1 MAAFQPERPTDLFP
15 GYQFLQFQL
24 LEQIGY
30 GGQGF
35 VWSAIDKTNDRIVAI
50 KFNRIDGPD
59 QKPESEAQFKHQ
71 AGQLMQLSHPNALP
85 LFDFGTFLPYRYLVT
100 PFLSGGSLQER
111 VFSGTLTIQNTLDFS
126 ARIASVLDYLHGK
139 GIIHRDLKPS
149 NILLDARDHPYVADF
164 GLARNIVDTTQA
176 MHTGHGT
183 PPYAPPEQ
191 HTLRELT
198 LKSDI
203 FEFGV
208 MLFEMFTRQL
218 PWDGKKSL
226 GLQQLYTEDE
236 IPDPREID
244 PRLPAGVWNVLRTMT
259 SADPEMRY
267 ASAMQAVS
275 QLFAAFN
282 LNLPSQ
288 ILKDAFP
295 YQLAQD
301 AGFLLQQYMK
311 GWSPETG
318 ATCLNLTHFAVI
330 DSEQRK
336 IIGTP
341 QGGPDKSTFMFQ
353 HAIVHGYN
361 DDFWW
366 GKVVDPAD
374 RLRLSMLLTRGENP
388 VINERVVRHIVR
400 DGQIRS
406 LKAPLPEF
414 SATVFLEVAHSNRDP
429 ELQRGIFNTLSD
441 LAPASNHW
449 RPTVFGVEADQLL
462 AFLALEAPP
471 EGDVAAA
478 LIGTLRST
486 LAVETVL
493 NSGASKRRNDAL
505 IAIQQS
511 AGSLPQSI
519 PDRIRLESTGRW
531 LTRRLFD
538 KPLRLLS
545 VYGWIV
551 LGIALSAGLQTY
563 LTYRLPQFMDT
574 LRILGSL
581 ERGAILGLILGIGV
595 LATRVVV
602 ERFPEFNGFIRLGAA
617 ILVGGILINLAFF
630 IFDVLM
636 NSLVPMGILVSTG
649 SLLIAA
655 GYGLGGLVKPRLLK
669 ILITS
674 VFVGIAI
681 AGSWAGHVLL
691 SRMSIAMSPV
701 FFYEYSWPPVQ
712 VIATILVVA
721 IPMSILGNLGDLSPS
736 SKPD

>member
-1 MAAFQPERPTDLFP
+1 MAAFQPERPTDLIP
-15 GYQFLQFQL
+15 GFQFLQYQL

-50 KFNRIDGPD
+50 KFTRIDGPD
-59 QKPESEAQFKHQ
+59 QKLESDAQFKHQ
-71 AGQLMQLSHPNALP
+71 AGQLMQLSHPNTLP
-85 LFDFGTFLPYRYLVT
+85 LFDFGTIPPYRYLVS

-111 VFSGTLTIQNTLDFS
+111 IFSGTLSIQNTLDFS
-126 ARIASVLDYLHGK
+126 ARIASVLDYLHSK

-149 NILLDARDHPYVADF
+149 NILLDSRNHPYVADF
-164 GLARNIVDTTQA
+164 GLARNVVDTTQA

-191 HTLRELT
+191 HTLRALT

-236 IPDPREID
+236 IPDPREIN
-244 PRLPAGVWNVLRTMT
+244 PSLPPGVWNVLRTMT
-259 SADPEMRY
+259 SADPDMRY
-267 ASAMQAVS
+267 GSAMQAVS
-275 QLFAAFN
+275 ALFAAFS

-295 YQLAQD
+295 YQPSQD

-311 GWSPETG
+311 GWTPEAG
-318 ATCLNLTHFAVI
+318 VICLNLTHFAVI

-336 IIGTP
+336 IIGMP
-341 QGGPDKSTFMFQ
+341 QGGPDKSSFMLQ
-353 HAIVHGYN
+353 HAIAHGYN

-366 GKVVDPAD
+366 AKVTEPAV
-374 RLRLSMLLTRGENP
+374 RLRLSLLLAGGENRA
-388 VINERVVRHIVR
+388 ISERVVRHVVR
-400 DGQIRS
+400 DGQIQT
-406 LKAPLPEF
+406 LKAPLPE
-414 SATVFLEVAHSNRDP
+414 STATVFLVVARSSRDP
-429 ELQRGIFNTLSD
+429 ELRKGIFNTLLD
-441 LAPASNHW
+441 LAPAADHW
-449 RPTVFGVEADQLL
+449 RPTAFGQDADRML
-462 AFLALEAPP
+462 ASLALEAPP
-471 EGDVAAA
+471 EGDNAAA

-486 LAVETVL
+486 LAVETIL
-493 NSGASKRRNDAL
+493 KSEAGKRRNDAL
-505 IAIQQS
+505 LAVQQS
-511 AGSLPQSI
+511 AGSLPPSI

-531 LTRRLFD
+531 FTRRLFD
-538 KPLRLLS
+538 QPLRILS

-551 LGIALSAGLQTY
+551 LGIALSVGLQTY

-581 ERGAILGLILGIGV
+581 ERGAILGLILGIGI
-595 LATRVVV
+595 LTTRIIV
-602 ERFPEFNGFIRLGAA
+602 ERLPEINGLLRLGAA
-617 ILVGGILINLAFF
+617 LLFGGILINLAFF

-636 NSLVPMGILVSTG
+636 NSLVPAGILVTTG

-655 GYGLGGLVKPRLLK
+655 GYGLGGLVKTRLVK
-669 ILITS
+669 ILISS
-674 VFVGIAI
+674 VFVGVAI

-691 SRMSIAMSPV
+691 SRLNIAMSPI
-701 FFYEYSWPPVQ
+701 FFYEYSWTTVQ
-712 VIATILVVA
+712 IFTTILVVT
-721 IPMSILGNLGDLSPS
+721 IPMSILGNLGALSPS
-736 SKPD
+736 SRLE

>member
-1 MAAFQPERPTDLFP
+1 
-15 GYQFLQFQL
+15 
-24 LEQIGY
+24 
-30 GGQGF
+30 
-35 VWSAIDKTNDRIVAI
+35 
-50 KFNRIDGPD
+50 
-59 QKPESEAQFKHQ
+59 
-71 AGQLMQLSHPNALP
+71 MQLSHPNTLP
-85 LFDFGTFLPYRYLVT
+85 LFDFGTFQPYRYLVS

-111 VFSGTLTIQNTLDFS
+111 IFSGTLTVQNILDFS

-149 NILLDARDHPYVADF
+149 NILLDSRSHLYVADF

-191 HTLRELT
+191 HTLRALT

-203 FEFGV
+203 FGFGV
-208 MLFEMFTRQL
+208 MLFEMFTCQL

-226 GLQQLYTEDE
+226 GLQQLYTKDE
-236 IPDPREID
+236 IPDPREIN
-244 PRLPAGVWNVLRTMT
+244 PGLPVGLKNVLRTMT
-259 SADPEMRY
+259 SADPDTRY
-267 ASAMQAVS
+267 ASAMQAAS

-295 YQLAQD
+295 YQPSQD

-311 GWSPETG
+311 GWTPEAG
-318 ATCLNLTHFAVI
+318 ASCLNLTHFAVI
-330 DSEQRK
+330 DSEQRI

-341 QGGPDKSTFMFQ
+341 QAGLDKSAFMFQ
-353 HAIVHGYN
+353 HAMVHGYN

-366 GKVVDPAD
+366 AKVIDPAD
-374 RLRLSMLLTRGENP
+374 RQRISMLLMRGENL
-388 VINERVVRHIVR
+388 VVNERVVRHIVR

-406 LKAPLPEF
+406 LKAPLSE
-414 SATVFLEVAHSNRDP
+414 SAATVFLEVARSNRDP
-429 ELQRGIFNTLSD
+429 ELRRGIFDTLLD

-449 RPTVFGVEADQLL
+449 RPAAFGPEADRLL
-462 AFLALEAPP
+462 AAFALEAPP
-471 EGDVAAA
+471 EGDNAAA

-493 NSGASKRRNDAL
+493 NSEAGKRRNDAL
-505 IAIQQS
+505 IAVQQS
-511 AGSLPQSI
+511 AGSLPPSI

-531 LTRRLFD
+531 FTRRLFD
-538 KPLRLLS
+538 QPLRILS

-551 LGIALSAGLQTY
+551 LGIALSGGLQTY

-581 ERGAILGLILGIGV
+581 ERGAILGLILGIGI

-602 ERFPEFNGFIRLGAA
+602 ERFPEFNGFIRMGVAL
-617 ILVGGILINLAFF
+617 LLGGILINLAFF

-636 NSLVPMGILVSTG
+636 NSLVPAGILVSTG

-655 GYGLGGLVKPRLLK
+655 GYGLGGLVKSRLVK

-674 VFVGIAI
+674 VFVGVAI

-691 SRMSIAMSPV
+691 SQVNIAMSPI
-701 FFYEYSWPPVQ
+701 FFYEYSWSPAQ
-712 VIATILVVA
+712 IFATILVVT

-736 SKPD
+736 SRLE

>member
-1 MAAFQPERPTDLFP
+1 MAAFQPERPTDLIP
-15 GYQFLQFQL
+15 GYQVLQYQL
-24 LEQIGY
+24 LELIGY

-50 KFNRIDGPD
+50 KFNKIDGPD
-59 QKPESEAQFKHQ
+59 QKLESDAQFKHQ
-71 AGQLMQLSHPNALP
+71 AGQLMQLSHPNILP
-85 LFDFGTFLPYRYLVT
+85 LFDFGTFPPYRYLVS

-111 VFSGTLTIQNTLDFS
+111 IFSGTLSIQNTLDFS

-149 NILLDARDHPYVADF
+149 NILLDSRNHPYVADF

-203 FEFGV
+203 FGFGV

-218 PWDGKKSL
+218 PWEGKKSL

-236 IPDPREID
+236 IPDPREIN
-244 PRLPAGVWNVLRTMT
+244 PGVPPGVWNVLRTMT
-259 SADPEMRY
+259 SADPDKRY

-275 QLFAAFN
+275 ALFAAFN

-295 YQLAQD
+295 YQPAQD

-311 GWSPETG
+311 GWTPEAG
-318 ATCLNLTHFAVI
+318 ASCLNLTHFAVI

-341 QGGPDKSTFMFQ
+341 QGGLNNAAFMFQ
-353 HAIVHGYN
+353 HAIVLGYN

-366 GKVVDPAD
+366 AQVADPAD
-374 RLRLSMLLTRGENP
+374 RLRLSVLLAGGENR
-388 VINERVVRHIVR
+388 VINERVVRHIVQ
-400 DGQIRS
+400 DKQIRS
-406 LKAPLPEF
+406 LKTRLTE
-414 SATVFLEVAHSNRDP
+414 SAAIVFLEVSRSNKDP
-429 ELQRGIFNTLSD
+429 ELRRGIFNTLLD
-441 LAPASNHW
+441 LSPASIRW
-449 RPTVFGVEADQLL
+449 RSTAFGAEADRLL
-462 AFLALEAPP
+462 AALALEPPP
-471 EGDVAAA
+471 EGDDAAA
-478 LIGTLRST
+478 LIGILRTT
-486 LAVETVL
+486 LAVETIL
-493 NSGASKRRNDAL
+493 NSEAGKRRNEAL
-505 IAIQQS
+505 LAVQQS
-511 AGSLPQSI
+511 AGSLPPSI

-531 LTRRLFD
+531 LIRRMFD
-538 KPLRLLS
+538 QPLRLLS

-551 LGIALSAGLQTY
+551 LGIALSTGLQTY

-581 ERGAILGLILGIGV
+581 ERGAILGLILGIGI
-595 LATRVVV
+595 LATRVIV
-602 ERFPEFNGFIRLGAA
+602 ERLPGINGFLRMGAA
-617 ILVGGILINLAFF
+617 LLFGAILINLAFF

-636 NSLVPMGILVSTG
+636 NSLVPAGILVSAG

-655 GYGLGGLVKPRLLK
+655 GYGLGGLVKPRFIK

-674 VFVGIAI
+674 VFVSVAI

-691 SRMSIAMSPV
+691 SRLNIAMSPV
-701 FFYEYSWPPVQ
+701 FFYEYSWTVVQ
-712 VIATILVVA
+712 VFATVLIVT

-736 SKPD
+736 S

>member
-1 MAAFQPERPTDLFP
+1 MAAFQPDQPTDFVP
-15 GYQFLQFQL
+15 GYQFLQYQL

-35 VWSAIDKTNDRIVAI
+35 VWSAVDRTNDRIVAI
-50 KFNRIDGPD
+50 KFTRIDGPD
-59 QKPESEAQFKHQ
+59 QKLESEAQFKHQ
-71 AGQLMQLSHPNALP
+71 AGQLMQLSHPNTLP
-85 LFDFGTFLPYRYLVT
+85 LFDFGSSPPYRYLVS

-111 VFSGTLTIQNTLDFS
+111 IFSGTLSIQNTLDFS
-126 ARIASVLDYLHGK
+126 ARIASVLDYLHSK

-149 NILLDARDHPYVADF
+149 NILLDSRNHPYVADF

-191 HTLRELT
+191 HTLRALT

-218 PWDGKKSL
+218 PWEGKKSL

-236 IPDPREID
+236 IPDPREIN
-244 PRLPAGVWNVLRTMT
+244 PGLPPGVWNVLRTMT
-259 SADPEMRY
+259 SADPDMRY
-267 ASAMQAVS
+267 GSAMQAVS
-275 QLFAAFN
+275 ELFAEFN

-295 YQLAQD
+295 YQPAQD

-311 GWSPETG
+311 GWTPEAG
-318 ATCLNLTHFAVI
+318 ASCLNLTHFSVI

-336 IIGTP
+336 TLNTP
-341 QGGPDKSTFMFQ
+341 QGRPDISAFMLQ
-353 HAIVHGYN
+353 HAIAHGYN

-366 GKVVDPAD
+366 VKVTDPAD
-374 RLRLSMLLTRGENP
+374 RLRLSLLLASGENRM
-388 VINERVVRHIVR
+388 INERVVRHIVQ
-400 DGQIRS
+400 DEQIRT
-406 LKAPLPEF
+406 LKKPLTE
-414 SATVFLEVAHSNRDP
+414 SAATVFLEVARSSRDP
-429 ELQRGIFNTLSD
+429 ALRRGIFNTLFD
-441 LAPASNHW
+441 FAPASNHW
-449 RPTVFGVEADQLL
+449 RPAALGPQADRLL
-462 AFLALEAPP
+462 AALALEPPP
-471 EGDVAAA
+471 EGDIAAA

-486 LAVETVL
+486 YAVETIL
-493 NSGASKRRNDAL
+493 KSEAGKRRNDAL
-505 IAIQQS
+505 LAVQQS
-511 AGSLPQSI
+511 AGSLPPSI

-531 LTRRLFD
+531 FTRRLFD
-538 KPLRLLS
+538 QPLRILS

-551 LGIALSAGLQTY
+551 LGIALSVGLQTY

-581 ERGAILGLILGIGV
+581 ERGAILGLILGIGI
-595 LATRVVV
+595 LTTRIIV
-602 ERFPEFNGFIRLGAA
+602 ERLPEINGILGLGAA
-617 ILVGGILINLAFF
+617 LIFGAILINLAFF

-636 NSLVPMGILVSTG
+636 NSLVPAGILVTTG

-655 GYGLGGLVKPRLLK
+655 GYGLGGLVKTRLVK

-674 VFVGIAI
+674 VFVGVAI
-681 AGSWAGHVLL
+681 AGSWVGHVLL
-691 SRMSIAMSPV
+691 SRVNIAMSPI
-701 FFYEYSWPPVQ
+701 FFYEYSWSPAQ
-712 VIATILVVA
+712 IFATILVVA
-721 IPMSILGNLGDLSPS
+721 IPMSVFGNFGNLSPS
-736 SKPD
+736 SQLK